1 MGVGYEALLMRIVNL
16 GLVVH
21 AGVADVRRLIGR
33 RRSASATLTL
43 RNDFVTLAPM
53 NVFAFFSDPTRLEIV
68 ELLADSGELPAG
80 KIAERFAMTRAGVS
94 RHLRTLEDA
103 GVLIVRLEAQRRLY
117 RLNPEP
123 FRDLDAWL
131 HKYRRFWNMACP
143 RGTIKA
149 LRESRRR

>member
-1 MGVGYEALLMRIVNL
+1 MF
-16 GLVVH
+16 
-21 AGVADVRRLIGR
+21 
-33 RRSASATLTL
+33 SASATLTL
-43 RNDFVTLAPM
+43 RNECVTLDAM
-53 NVFAFFSDPTRLEIV
+53 NAFAFFSDPTRLEIV

-80 KIAERFAMTRAGVS
+80 KIAERFSMTRAGVS

-131 HKYRRFWNMACP
+131 HRYRRFWQ
-143 RGTIKA
+143 RGFRA
-149 LRESRRR
+149 LQRHVDEKRR